1 MIKHPFVNLI
11 VFTFAISL
19 IACNKNEMNSE
30 YASADSTSSNESY
43 SNNNIGSEKTKNNN
57 KIIRTADLKF
67 RVNNVTKTSE
77 QLEDLI
83 TQNNGYISFSNH
95 NVNITNQETIQIS
108 PDSSVERICFNE
120 TNLITIKVPNQML
133 DITLRQISSMVEFLN
148 SKTLKA
154 EDVQLE
160 LLSNQLKMKRNS
172 NFQKNINNKQNIAIS
187 KNNNLLSIEDS
198 KLEKQIISD
207 EALINNLNIN
217 QQVDFSTITLE
228 IYQRNSFRDIKVA
241 FEKSIK
247 PYEDPFYL
255 KFWNSITLGILILEN
270 IILGITKLWVLI
282 IVAILGYLIYKKQY
296 KS

>member
-1 MIKHPFVNLI
+1 
-11 VFTFAISL
+11 
-19 IACNKNEMNSE
+19 
-30 YASADSTSSNESY
+30 
-43 SNNNIGSEKTKNNN
+43 
-57 KIIRTADLKF
+57 
-67 RVNNVTKTSE
+67 
-77 QLEDLI
+77 
-83 TQNNGYISFSNH
+83 
-95 NVNITNQETIQIS
+95 
-108 PDSSVERICFNE
+108 
-120 TNLITIKVPNQML
+120 ML
-133 DITLRQISSMVEFLN
+133 DNTLRQISSMVEFLN

-282 IVAILGYLIYKKQY
+282 ILAILGYLIYKKQY